1 MNFLPGLLKKN
12 RPEIDLHMH
21 SVQSD
26 GSSTPAELVRMAL
39 DLKLVAIALTDHDT
53 TAGVPEARR
62 AAEGTGLEVVAG
74 VELSANEGR
83 SDVHLLVYDCDRDLG
98 ALETELQRF
107 RHARLRRAES
117 MVARL
122 NDLGMTLTMA
132 DVQTFSGPGTI
143 GRPHVANALVLRGHV
158 EHPQEAFRKYIG
170 HGGPAF
176 VPKEEFTPQDA
187 LALSAKHG
195 GKVVLAHPGTLRRDD
210 LIPGL
215 KEMGLAGI
223 EVWHPRH
230 DESSRQHY
238 LSIARKY
245 GLAPTGGSD
254 YHGSR
259 NPGVE
264 IGCSHVSADVLPG
277 LRATAIP
284 R

>member
-1 MNFLPGLLKKN
+1 MNFLPQLGRKS

-26 GSSTPAELVRMAL
+26 GSSTPSELVEMAL
-39 DLKLVAIALTDHDT
+39 TLKLVAIALTDHDT
-53 TAGVPEARR
+53 TAGVSEARR
-62 AAEGTGLEVVAG
+62 AAEGTGLEVIAG

-83 SDVHLLVYDCDRDLG
+83 SDVHLLVYECDRDLAG
-98 ALETELQRF
+98 LEAELQRF
-107 RHARLRRAES
+107 RHARLRRAEG
-117 MVARL
+117 MVAKL
-122 NDLGMTLTMA
+122 NDLGMTVTMA
-132 DVQTFSGPGTI
+132 DVQSFSGPGTI

-187 LALSAKHG
+187 LDLAAKFG

-215 KEMGLAGI
+215 KEMGLTGI

-230 DESSRQHY
+230 DESARQHY
-238 LSIARKY
+238 LSLARKH
-245 GLAPTGGSD
+245 GLVPTGGSD

-264 IGCSHVSADVLPG
+264 LGCSHVPADILPE
-277 LRATAIP
+277 LRAAGVP